1 MNLFWNLGV
10 RSLILPLKMINS
22 KKLKTLTKYI
32 YLLLLFTFF
41 VSIIVSMMVL
51 GGVCYEIND
60 LSVNSYDLLSL
71 SEDFTPINSD
81 GCEIIS
87 SGEWQNIISFY
98 NNKLLLATILIC
110 LMIVSNRWGDLLFEE
125 KKNAIS
131 KKNK

>member
-1 MNLFWNLGV
+1 
-10 RSLILPLKMINS
+10 
-22 KKLKTLTKYI
+22 
-32 YLLLLFTFF
+32 
-41 VSIIVSMMVL
+41 MVL